1 MRILIVKLSS
11 LGDVVQALPVI
22 SDIRR
27 HVALD
32 LHIDWVVEED
42 YASLLALHPG
52 INRVIPVGLRRWRK
66 QGLLNLWRDSKVRA
80 ERFALRQALALTPYD
95 AIIDLQGLM
104 KSAWIAQMAQGPRH
118 GWASKAA
125 REGLASLSYQHR
137 YQALA
142 YDAMPAVHRYRELV
156 ADVLGYR
163 SKLGDVALDYG
174 LKTNDLDDLSAWNHR
189 YVEGEACQSILLLHG
204 TAREEKLWPEPNWIA
219 LAQKLIGYGYAIELS
234 WGNAKEQARAMR
246 LAEAI
251 DAPIHRLKVD
261 QQVLPLDQWPQRLSG
276 LKAVVGV
283 DSGLLFLALAC
294 AVPALGIYLATDPGH
309 VGLIG
314 ASAHRNLGGK
324 SATVSV
330 EEVLEGLEAMG
341 VMAAAA

>member
-22 SDIRR
+22 NDIRR
-27 HVALD
+27 HVTLD

-42 YASLLALHPG
+42 YAPLLALHPG
-52 INRVIPVGLRRWRK
+52 IDRVISVGLRRWRK
-66 QGLLNLWRDSKVRA
+66 QGLLNLWRNGNVRA
-80 ERFALRQALALTPYD
+80 ERIALRQALALTPYD
-95 AIIDLQGLM
+95 AIIDLQGLI
-104 KSAWIAQMAQGPRH
+104 KSAWVAQMAQGPRH

-137 YQALA
+137 YQALP

-163 SKLGDVALDYG
+163 SKLGDTALDYG
-174 LKTNDLDDLSAWNHR
+174 LKAKHLNDQRSGTYIDSER
-189 YVEGEACQSILLLHG
+189 EACQSILLLHG

-219 LAQKLIGYGYAIELS
+219 LAQKLIGCGYAIELS

-246 LAEAI
+246 FAEAI
-251 DAPIHRLKVD
+251 DAPLNRLKVD
-261 QQVLPLDQWPQRLSG
+261 QQVLSLDQWPQRLSR

-324 SATVSV
+324 SAAVSV

-341 VMAAAA
+341 VMADAA